1 MLKKF
6 FNSLRGIKEDA
17 NNNEDI
23 ENKQDIQNEDSENA
37 DNLSDEDT
45 DRISD
50 EDPEKNSDIDE
61 ESAEEDADA
70 YIMAETPM
78 QEPAESDI
86 SIDTVIDIEEAAM
99 AELIEEEQV
108 DPQTD
113 GGKIE
118 MIQEADS
125 ISQIEAGLSA
135 EPDKEGSQETIDD
148 AEENKVD
155 SPEPSQKP
163 AMGLFARLKQ
173 GLEKTTQNL
182 TGRLDELFKGHIEI
196 DDDLY
201 EEIEEILI
209 TGDVGFETTLKII
222 DNLKTNIKKK
232 SIQNTAQVRDEL
244 KNVIEELMTLD
255 NGSLNVENPPVILV
269 IIGVNGVGKT
279 TSIGK
284 LALRLKNE
292 GKSVLLAA
300 ADTFRAAA
308 AEQLE
313 VWAKRA
319 DVDIIMHQEG
329 SDPSAVIFDAIK
341 SAKSKKTDVLICDT
355 AGRLHNKKNLMQELS
370 KIFRIIDREYPEA
383 AKEVLIVID
392 ATTGQNAISQ
402 VKLFKEAA
410 PVTGVI
416 LTKLDGTAKG
426 GVVLSIASEQQLPI
440 KLIGVGEKIEDL
452 QDFDP
457 KDFAE
462 ALFSKQD

>member
-6 FNSLRGIKEDA
+6 LNSLKGIKEDA
-17 NNNEDI
+17 EIKDNIETEKEDHIEENETAEDAENSLKDDIETVEEDI
-23 ENKQDIQNEDSENA
+23 EI
-37 DNLSDEDT
+37 
-45 DRISD
+45 
-50 EDPEKNSDIDE
+50 
-61 ESAEEDADA
+61 
-70 YIMAETPM
+70 
-78 QEPAESDI
+78 
-86 SIDTVIDIEEAAM
+86 
-99 AELIEEEQV
+99 IEEEIV
-108 DPQTD
+108 EIEEETD
-113 GGKIE
+113 NIE
-118 MIQEADS
+118 EDIQQIEEDIEDLMESNIEKKDLIVEADS
-125 ISQIEAGLSA
+125 ISEIESSISLQTMDD
-135 EPDKEGSQETIDD
+135 EQENQVTRDVEVEQAIVDQD
-148 AEENKVD
+148 IFEEKKA
-155 SPEPSQKP
+155 P
-163 AMGLFARLKQ
+163 GLFARLKQ
-173 GLEKTTQNL
+173 GLEKTTQNI

-222 DNLKTNIKKK
+222 ENLKANIKKK
-232 SIQNTAQVRDEL
+232 SIQNTSQVRDEL
-244 KNVIEELMTLD
+244 KNVIEELLTLE

-319 DVDIIMHQEG
+319 EVDIVMHQEG

-383 AKEVLIVID
+383 SKEVLIVID

-462 ALFSKQD
+462 ALFSKLD